1 LDNVKFNWKRIVVFY
16 GGQVTRFKFS
26 VLTFV
31 FSFKFNNVF
40 YNRPTLAHF
49 QLDAA
54 NLWLPPHVM
63 STILH
68 DLSGGNKIIPCNTAG
83 NMSFKMDEIIM
94 ELNPEDYI
102 EKVEDSVTLCYIKV
116 NTGQRKSQFIYTN

>member
-1 LDNVKFNWKRIVVFY
+1 MDCGLLWWTGNHIYFC
-16 GGQVTRFKFS
+16 

-40 YNRPTLAHF
+40 YNRPTPAHF
-49 QLDAA
+49 HLDAA

-63 STILH
+63 ATILH
-68 DLSGGNKIIPCNTAG
+68 DLGGGNKIIPCNTPE
-83 NMSFKMDEIIM
+83 NMNFKMDEIIM

-102 EKVEDSVTLCYIKV
+102 EKVEDNVTLCYIKV
-116 NTGQRKSQFIYTN
+116 NTGRRKSQFSYANYKSIF